1 MPKTEITY
9 EIVQQIGISV
19 SLISLSGI
27 TVSRS
32 LTSVIGARTMR
43 RLVREFLLISKNII
57 LSRLTLRTATSLLST
72 SN

>member
-9 EIVQQIGISV
+9 EIVQQIGI
-19 SLISLSGI
+19 LKENKSGWQRELNI
-27 TVSRS
+27 V
-32 LTSVIGARTMR
+32 RTMR